1 MNSIT
6 EGEINMKTVLK
17 QIGKAAAYFATYLA
31 TSNLISLIV
40 SFVHSYMKG
49 REYALMGLSR
59 EEGYALYQ
67 AEAASITGICLGLG
81 AIATLLVYFIVEK
94 VKRSSL
100 AKETD
105 MKKVSAG
112 QLGLT
117 IMGAAGAM
125 VFMNNILSIL
135 PIPEELMGG
144 LQSGMSNL
152 TAYPF
157 WQAILVNAI
166 LVPILEEVVFR
177 GYIYNRLSKAM
188 PSVVAALISSVVFGI
203 CHGSILWAV
212 WAFLIGMIICAV
224 RVKSGSIIPG
234 IIFHIIL
241 NAYAMIVSYFHIYKG
256 ASDTLM
262 YVLTAIGAA
271 MLAAY
276 LFFILRDKNA
286 SSKKIKPEVVISAK
300 E

>member
-1 MNSIT
+1 
-6 EGEINMKTVLK
+6 MKTVLK

-31 TSNLISLIV
+31 TSNLISLIIG
-40 SFVHSYMKG
+40 FVYSYMKG
-49 REYALMGLSR
+49 REYAAMGLSQ

-67 AEAASITGICLGLG
+67 ADAASITGICLGLG

-94 VKRSSL
+94 VKKSSL

-105 MKKVSAG
+105 MKKVSAK

-117 IMGAAGAM
+117 IIGAAGAM
-125 VFMNNILSIL
+125 FFMNNIISIL
-135 PIPEELMGG
+135 PIPEELTGG
-144 LQSGMSNL
+144 LESGMSNL

-177 GYIYNRLSKAM
+177 GYIYSRLSKAM
-188 PSVVAALISSVVFGI
+188 PSVVAALISSLVFGI
-203 CHGSILWAV
+203 SHGTVLWAI
-212 WAFLIGMIICAV
+212 WAFIVGMIICAV

-234 IIFHIIL
+234 IIFHIIM
-241 NAYAMIVSYFHIYKG
+241 NAYAMIVSYFNIYEG

-262 YVLTAIGAA
+262 YVLTAVGGV

-276 LFFILRDKNA
+276 LFFILKDNNA
-286 SSKKIKPEVVISAK
+286 SAKKIKPEVVISAK